1 VFGLKHQA
9 KQGRVLQGEA
19 DIGPGQL
26 GQAGREVLPAIL
38 GRATQGQIEPLE
50 AALRQGV
57 QERLLVGKV
66 TTGRGVTDAQ
76 FTTEFPQGN
85 VLNAARFN
93 RFFRRT
99 EQLFTEI
106 SVMIGAGKGFHCQ
119 HFTRL
124 RDKLQHVSV
133 DNYVSTVYIPFH
145 THMNITNNTIL
156 ITGGG
161 SGIGRG
167 LAEAFHALGNKVI
180 IAGRRQHALAEVT
193 DANPGMASVTLD
205 IDNPEAIRSFA
216 AEVTELHPTLN
227 VLINNAGISR
237 LENLKAKPEDTTNA
251 EAMITTNLLGPI
263 RLTAA
268 LLPHLRKQP
277 RATII
282 NVTSGL
288 AFVPLPVAPI
298 YSATKAALHSY
309 TESLRVQFK
318 DTPLEFLEIIPPY
331 VQTELGGPAQAAD
344 PRAMPLKD
352 YIAETIQILKSQPQ
366 SRENCVERVKPLR
379 FAEATGSFDKMLQ
392 MLGQMT
398 IDPSHP

>member
-1 VFGLKHQA
+1 M
-9 KQGRVLQGEA
+9 
-19 DIGPGQL
+19 QL
-26 GQAGREVLPAIL
+26 
-38 GRATQGQIEPLE
+38 
-50 AALRQGV
+50 
-57 QERLLVGKV
+57 
-66 TTGRGVTDAQ
+66 TD
-76 FTTEFPQGN
+76 
-85 VLNAARFN
+85 
-93 RFFRRT
+93 
-99 EQLFTEI
+99 
-106 SVMIGAGKGFHCQ
+106 
-119 HFTRL
+119 
-124 RDKLQHVSV
+124 
-133 DNYVSTVYIPFH
+133 
-145 THMNITNNTIL
+145 NTIL

-180 IAGRRQHALAEVT
+180 IAGRRQSVLEETT

-205 IDNPEAIRSFA
+205 ITNPVAIQAFV

-237 LENLKAKPEDTTNA
+237 LEDLKTKPDNQATA
-251 EAMITTNLLGPI
+251 DAMITTNLLGPI

-268 LLPHLRKQP
+268 LLPHLRKQS

-288 AFVPLPVAPI
+288 GFVPLPSAPT

-309 TESLRVQFK
+309 TESLRFQFK
-318 DTPLEFLEIIPPY
+318 ETPVEFLEIIPPY

-352 YIAETIQILKSQPQ
+352 YIAETMQILKTQPTP
-366 SRENCVERVKPLR
+366 SEINVEKVKFLR
-379 FAEATGSFDKMLQ
+379 FAEATGNFDKALQ

>member
-1 VFGLKHQA
+1 
-9 KQGRVLQGEA
+9 
-19 DIGPGQL
+19 
-26 GQAGREVLPAIL
+26 
-38 GRATQGQIEPLE
+38 
-50 AALRQGV
+50 
-57 QERLLVGKV
+57 
-66 TTGRGVTDAQ
+66 
-76 FTTEFPQGN
+76 
-85 VLNAARFN
+85 
-93 RFFRRT
+93 
-99 EQLFTEI
+99 
-106 SVMIGAGKGFHCQ
+106 
-119 HFTRL
+119 
-124 RDKLQHVSV
+124 
-133 DNYVSTVYIPFH
+133 
-145 THMNITNNTIL
+145 MNITNNTIL

-180 IAGRRQHALAEVT
+180 IAGRRQHTLEEVT
-193 DANPGMASVTLD
+193 DANPGMASVNLD
-205 IDNPEAIRSFA
+205 IDDAEAIQSFA

-237 LENLKAKPEDTTNA
+237 IEDFKTKTESAAKA

-263 RLTAA
+263 RLTTA
-268 LLPHLRKQP
+268 LLPHLRQQP

-288 AFVPLPVAPI
+288 GFVPLPIGPT

-309 TESLRVQFK
+309 TASLRVQFK

-331 VQTELGGPAQAAD
+331 VQTELGGSAQTVD

-352 YIAETIQILKSQPQ
+352 YIAETMQILKSQPQ
-366 SRENCVERVKPLR
+366 AREICVERVKPLR
-379 FAEATGSFDKMLQ
+379 FAEATGSFDKMLE